1 MENGKLT
8 NQELKEIVFS
18 RLPKLSDRTVLGASI
33 GADCAHVSLGDKV
46 LVASTDPITAGG
58 EQSGTL
64 AVHVSC
70 NDIVTSGVKPIGIMI
85 VILAPSGSTREE
97 ITQIVEQASSAAQ
110 ELGVD
115 IIGGHTEITDSVRT
129 PVVTTTA
136 FGIIDENT
144 PRILGRACPGDF
156 LLMTKTAAIEGT
168 WIIAMNHE
176 DRLMGHVSKEMIS
189 RAKDFISKI
198 SVVPDGVY
206 ATACIPDKEQNANR
220 KKRESSVHLMH
231 DSTEGGILGAAYEM
245 AEFSG
250 IGLTVNTDSIP
261 VDISTISICKALD
274 IDPLR
279 LISSGSILIAT
290 PCADQIIETLNAEGI
305 QCTQIG
311 QFTETGMHL
320 RDGNGNLSTFDP
332 PSRDLIYNL

>member
-8 NQELKEIVFS
+8 NQELKDIVFS

-33 GADCAHVSLGDKV
+33 GADCAYVSLGDQM

-58 EQSGTL
+58 MQSGTL

-85 VILAPSGSTREE
+85 VILAPSGSSRED
-97 ITQIVEQASSAAQ
+97 ITQIVEQASSAAA

-129 PVVTTTA
+129 PIVTTTA
-136 FGIIDENT
+136 FGVIDENT
-144 PRILGRACPGDF
+144 PRILGKACPGDS

-176 DRLMGHVSKEMIS
+176 DRLLGNVSPEFIA
-189 RAKDFISKI
+189 RAKGFISKI
-198 SVVPDGVY
+198 SVVPDGAL
-206 ATACIPDKEQNANR
+206 ATACIQEKGLKTDIKN
-220 KKRESSVHLMH
+220 RESSVHLMH

-250 IGLTVNTDSIP
+250 IGLTVNIARIP
-261 VDISTISICKALD
+261 VDTATISICKALA

-290 PCADQIIETLNAEGI
+290 PCPNQIIEALGEKGI
-305 QCTQIG
+305 TCTEIG

-320 RDGNGNLSTFDP
+320 QDATGSYSTFDP
-332 PSRDLIYNL
+332 PSRDLIYDL

>member
-1 MENGKLT
+1 
-8 NQELKEIVFS
+8 
-18 RLPKLSDRTVLGASI
+18 
-33 GADCAHVSLGDKV
+33 
-46 LVASTDPITAGG
+46 
-58 EQSGTL
+58 
-64 AVHVSC
+64 
-70 NDIVTSGVKPIGIMI
+70 
-85 VILAPSGSTREE
+85 
-97 ITQIVEQASSAAQ
+97 
-110 ELGVD
+110 
-115 IIGGHTEITDSVRT
+115 
-129 PVVTTTA
+129 
-136 FGIIDENT
+136 
-144 PRILGRACPGDF
+144 
-156 LLMTKTAAIEGT
+156 
-168 WIIAMNHE
+168 
-176 DRLMGHVSKEMIS
+176 
-189 RAKDFISKI
+189 
-198 SVVPDGVY
+198 
-206 ATACIPDKEQNANR
+206 
-220 KKRESSVHLMH
+220 MH